1 MNIRQAIFKAA
12 DHIEQ
17 NPSAFR
23 FASIYVPKSDC
34 GTPGCALGWIGY
46 FFGCIDKDRA
56 SFDGRTNVS
65 YVASETVKIS
75 SSEFYDRM
83 TAALGSDSWITD
95 AAACA
100 HGMRLYADK
109 YHPAESRALIPES
122 VARIFRM
129 SHAELTRELA

>member
-1 MNIRQAIFKAA
+1 MNIRQAILLAA

-17 NPSAFR
+17 HPAAFNFR
-23 FASIYVPKSDC
+23 SIYVPKSDC

-46 FFGCIDKDRA
+46 FYGCVDKPRQA
-56 SFDGRTNVS
+56 YDGRTNVS
-65 YVASETVKIS
+65 YVASETVQIEP
-75 SSEFYDRM
+75 SEFYDRM
-83 TAALGSDSWITD
+83 TEALGYTWTESSEL
-95 AAACA
+95 CA
-100 HGMRLYADK
+100 RGLRLYADK